1 MSLPSCMAM
10 SPATSQL
17 SFVMTLSHLSSP
29 FCLHCLAS
37 SFQFFRSSRDPNAK
51 HRRATGHLV
60 LPPPSPSLRLSLPDV
75 SLLLLQRCFCLIFF
89 QSKKVVCKVSSKEG
103 TPLLVPSRSLHA
115 MAHRH
120 PPQLF
125 SISFCFQML
134 FLHPLLLS
142 FLIFYR

>member
-1 MSLPSCMAM
+1 MSLPSCMTM

-17 SFVMTLSHLSSP
+17 SFVMTLPHLSSP
-29 FCLHCLAS
+29 FCLHCLGS

-51 HRRATGHLV
+51 HRRATGHPV

-103 TPLLVPSRSLHA
+103 TPLLFSSRSLHA
-115 MAHRH
+115 MAHR
-120 PPQLF
+120 PPPDPFPSL
-125 SISFCFQML
+125 SASKCSFFIPNSSR
-134 FLHPLLLS
+134 F
-142 FLIFYR
+142 

>member
-1 MSLPSCMAM
+1 MPLPSCMTM

-17 SFVMTLSHLSSP
+17 SFVMTLPHLSSP
-29 FCLHCLAS
+29 FCLHCLGS

-51 HRRATGHLV
+51 HRRATRHPV

-75 SLLLLQRCFCLIFF
+75 SLLLLQRCVCLLFF

-115 MAHRH
+115 MSHRH
-120 PPQLF
+120 PLLPFLV
-125 SISFCFQML
+125 SFCFQIL
-134 FLHPLLLS
+134 FIH
-142 FLIFYR
+142 Y

>member
-1 MSLPSCMAM
+1 MSLSSCMAM

-17 SFVMTLSHLSSP
+17 SFVMTLSRLSSP
-29 FCLHCLAS
+29 FRLHCLVS

-89 QSKKVVCKVSSKEG
+89 QSKKVVCKVLQKKVPPCLFPPALCMPWPTDTTPDPFPSLSASKCSFFIPNSS
-103 TPLLVPSRSLHA
+103 R
-115 MAHRH
+115 
-120 PPQLF
+120 F
-125 SISFCFQML
+125 
-134 FLHPLLLS
+134 
-142 FLIFYR
+142 